1 MKHNFTLLLL
11 VFMLATTQNSYAQS
25 NQWSAIN
32 KFRNC
37 VSSMQS
43 TNNETTRFNYA
54 MQYFLTEH
62 CTTIQLQDA
71 CYYLNDDQKKYDLC
85 LSAYPNII
93 DKDNFFNIY
102 DSFKTFSK
110 ALKLYHNTQESAQ
123 FAAFENDYQLG
134 VEQDINSIFD
144 LLVKKGDLLMSKNQF
159 DEAVLIYQQ
168 ALEISPESELVK
180 MKIDEVSD
188 VQFELAS
195 ILEEENKLNAQFD
208 LLIQQGDVKLSSNKV
223 DEAID
228 LYEEAMLLK
237 PGEQLAYMR
246 IKEANNWQTTLTNNI
261 EEENK
266 KVAEY
271 NFLMQKG
278 DILMSSGAFD
288 DAIAIFEQ
296 AGRLL
301 PQEQMPLIRVGEVM
315 SLRDELANDAV
326 ICSTPD
332 EEFNFIKSS
341 IKDKMFAD
349 EQAEMAKGHIRKGCL
364 SNDQMK
370 EIVSIFSMDDDKVN
384 IIKFMYDYSTSP
396 ETFYEFR
403 QLLTFSSTKE
413 ELDEFLL
420 GK

>member
-1 MKHNFTLLLL
+1 
-11 VFMLATTQNSYAQS
+11 MLATTQNSYAQS

-54 MQYFLTEH
+54 MQYFLIEH

-246 IKEANNWQTTLTNNI
+246 IKLCI
-261 EEENK
+261 
-266 KVAEY
+266 
-271 NFLMQKG
+271 
-278 DILMSSGAFD
+278 
-288 DAIAIFEQ
+288 
-296 AGRLL
+296 
-301 PQEQMPLIRVGEVM
+301 
-315 SLRDELANDAV
+315 
-326 ICSTPD
+326 
-332 EEFNFIKSS
+332 
-341 IKDKMFAD
+341 
-349 EQAEMAKGHIRKGCL
+349 
-364 SNDQMK
+364 
-370 EIVSIFSMDDDKVN
+370 
-384 IIKFMYDYSTSP
+384 
-396 ETFYEFR
+396 
-403 QLLTFSSTKE
+403 
-413 ELDEFLL
+413 
-420 GK
+420 